1 VVEPFNFNYETNIR
15 NNYLS
20 FGKKD
25 LKKNILLLDDDEDDQ
40 LIFASTIKSNFSGYE
55 FVGFFQYSEMLLFM
69 ENHAQECAILFLD
82 LNMPKIN
89 GLEILKD
96 LRQKDEF
103 KELTILM
110 FSTSNNPKDIR
121 DCLISGA
128 NAFITKPSRINDLIQ
143 EIAPYLE
150 SESLV

>member
-1 VVEPFNFNYETNIR
+1 MTNIR
-15 NNYLS
+15 NNYFS

-40 LIFASTIKSNFSGYE
+40 LIFASTIKSNFSAYQ

-69 ENHAQECAILFLD
+69 ESHAEECAILFLD

-96 LRQKDEF
+96 LRQKDQF

-110 FSTSNNPKDIR
+110 FSTSNNPKDIN

-143 EIAPYLE
+143 EIEPYLE